1 MFEWGSR
8 GAGDRGVS
16 HVLGVVLLASAVI
29 IGAVLIVQV
38 GQQTIGDINDDA
50 NVELAEEV
58 LLSVDQSFQR
68 SDTNES
74 VKIPDRVRSDVAV
87 SDDAAYNL
95 TLNGRS
101 ACSTGNRSLQTIRYQ
116 ENGQQ
121 VGYQGGGVW
130 RMTESGAT
138 MSSPPAVNYD
148 NGALSV
154 SFANISGQQIE
165 GSSVAIQSNA
175 TAKRSH
181 EAALQMALFT
191 DASYED
197 ARTGSIS
204 SPSYECTP
212 SQVANATL
220 TIENSSYSRAWAD
233 WARSTYDD
241 QYVTVAPASV
251 KPGETVHIRF
261 ALGDVTNPKFKVED
275 VTVKPVPSDPG
286 KADVT
291 ATVRN
296 TGGLEDTQDI
306 TLKHNQSG
314 SPSEV
319 DETVTLAGGESTTVS
334 RSLSVSTAKPHNFTV
349 ESKQDEDYKIIKYA
363 SPHGTPSLDVTG
375 NSIPATARLNQVP
388 AAPVTVTNTGQ
399 MTADQEVAFR
409 VNGTVRATRS
419 VLVDPGESRTID
431 FGPSLPT
438 SENGT
443 YDLEVETGDDLYSQ
457 HTDDGHY
464 FIVGDAGVFEISSVS
479 PPGGL
484 QSGDTAT
491 VEATVEN
498 TGDIRKSTDVEVRIE
513 NATSGSVVASQN
525 TTLTLNGTRRGTESG
540 TASVT
545 SSPITVGSPQ
555 HYTYVVDTP
564 DDTQTG
570 SFVVGSS
577 PPPLFEITAAD
588 VQNPVTPNNQTTVEF
603 TVANTGGTE
612 GKQTLRVEYNG
623 TTHIAEDE
631 RLAPGKSVTLNR
643 TVTAPGKPGKY
654 LLTFSTANRSR
665 QATLYVQP
673 DSLLEGNG
681 STVTIQQSVN
691 ASVALKGADLEGLAN
706 PRFSSPYIFHAPV
719 QMSLYVDNG
728 SSQRS
733 IGLWRGYEN
742 GDINGPYAE
751 KRLVSDA
758 YENPYSYSDSF
769 EPGTEVSVFATAYDC
784 DGYTRTDPSIKL
796 ADENYATAY
805 CSDWDRYDT
814 TTVSQTQ
821 NQRNLVIL
829 NDGDELPSFKQAAE
843 YQRNIQDVLGS
854 RVNDTGYL
862 QLGDGERA
870 FLYELSKKNA
880 YPSNASEP
888 DDPDY
893 NDAVVLFT
901 VNAIEKDVQTG
912 PEYEFIDVN
921 VPSKVDQTT
930 DATLTAEVIN
940 VGGKSGE
947 VTLKSS
953 FDGNSTGTKSATIEP
968 GETETV
974 TFTLPTSSKTPGE
987 YPYTASIAGSQK
999 KASGNVRVGD
1009 TSEKF
1014 MQVDSVRGQS
1024 VIDSGDTAT
1033 ATVNITNVGGQAG
1046 TGNVSLRAKNNDDAS
1061 PSFTTIDSEKIS
1073 TILLPGETRQF
1084 TLDLPSS
1091 RGNYTY
1097 YAETSNSTS
1106 PEQSFFVGE
1115 SNVVVNETQSVN
1127 IGAETYNTSELI
1139 ERRGHAQRMTVEVRN
1154 NGTVG
1159 DEREVNLTIKNKSDG
1174 STAFVGSKMVT
1185 VGSGDLTN
1193 TDPFPAWAGYDVD
1206 LDPGYYTYEVTVYD
1220 ETASGTVADTATGEI
1235 YLKNVDETGATGN
1248 DSPVTVDSDTV
1259 TLGS

>member
-38 GQQTIGDINDDA
+38 GQQTIGDANDDA

-74 VKIPDRVRSDVAV
+74 VEVPDRVRSDVAV

-101 ACSTGNRSLQTIRYQ
+101 ACSTGNRSLQTIQYQ
-116 ENGQQ
+116 KNGQQ

-138 MSSPPAVNYD
+138 MSSPPAVSYD
-148 NGALSV
+148 EGALSV
-154 SFANISGQQIE
+154 SFANISGQRIG
-165 GSSVAIQSNA
+165 GSSVAIRSNA
-175 TAKRSH
+175 TAQRSH

-191 DASYED
+191 DVSYED
-197 ARTGSIS
+197 ARTGSFS

-220 TIENSSYSRAWAD
+220 TIKNSSYARAWAD

-241 QYVTVAPASV
+241 QHVTVKPASV
-251 KPGETVHIRF
+251 EPGETIHIRF
-261 ALGDVTNPKFKVED
+261 ALGDVSDSKFAVD
-275 VTVKPVPSDPG
+275 NITVQSDPSNPSQ
-286 KADVT
+286 
-291 ATVRN
+291 ATVSATVTN
-296 TGGLEDTQDI
+296 AGGLKDTQTV
-306 TLKHNQSG
+306 TLKHNRSG
-314 SPSEV
+314 APNEATQ
-319 DETVTLAGGESTTVS
+319 TVTLGGGKSTTVS
-334 RSLSVSTAKPHNFTV
+334 GTVDIAVAKPHNFTV
-349 ESKQDEDYKIIKYA
+349 ESDHDTAYERIVYTTV
-363 SPHGTPSLDVTG
+363 SGTPSLDITG
-375 NSIPATARLNQVP
+375 SSMPATARLNQVP
-388 AAPVTVTNTGQ
+388 SATVTVTNNGE
-399 MTADQEVAFR
+399 MTADQEVVFL
-409 VNGTVRATRS
+409 VNGSVNATRS
-419 VLVDPGESRTID
+419 VLVDPGESRTLD
-431 FGPSLPT
+431 FGPSMPT

-443 YDLEVETGDDLYSQ
+443 YDIEVKTADDTYSYDF
-457 HTDDGHY
+457 T
-464 FIVGDAGVFEISSVS
+464 VGDTGVFKITSVS

-484 QSGDTAT
+484 KSGDTAT

-498 TGDIRKSTDVEVRIE
+498 TGDIRKSAEVKIRIE
-513 NATSGSVVASQN
+513 NATSGNVVASKDP
-525 TTLTLNGTRRGTESG
+525 TLTLDGSRRGAESG

-545 SSPITVGSPQ
+545 SGQLTVGSPQ

-564 DDTQTG
+564 DDTQQG

-588 VQNPVTPNNQTTVEF
+588 VQSPVTPGNQTSVELTV
-603 TVANTGGTE
+603 TNTGGTE
-612 GKQTLRVEYNG
+612 GKQTLGVEYNG

-691 ASVALKGADLEGLAN
+691 ASVALKGADLEGFN
-706 PRFSSPYIFHAPV
+706 QRYSYIFHAPV
-719 QMSLYVDNG
+719 QMSVYVDNG
-728 SSQRS
+728 SSQQS
-733 IGLWRGYEN
+733 VGLWRGYEN
-742 GDINGPYAE
+742 GNINGPHAE
-751 KRLVSDA
+751 QRLVSDEH
-758 YENPYSYSDSF
+758 ENPYYYSASF
-769 EPGTEVSVFATAYDC
+769 EPGTEVSVFATAYGC
-784 DGYTRTDPSIKL
+784 DGYALTDPLIRL

-821 NQRNLVIL
+821 NQQNLVIL
-829 NDGDELPSFKQAAE
+829 NNGDELPSFEQAQW
-843 YQRNIQDVLGS
+843 YQRDIQDTLGS

-870 FLYELSKKNA
+870 FLYELSEEGANPA
-880 YPSNASEP
+880 NASN
-888 DDPDY
+888 DGDPDY

-901 VNAIEKDVQTG
+901 VNAIEKNVQTG
-912 PEYEFIDVN
+912 PKFNLTDVTA
-921 VPSKVDQTT
+921 PPRVDETN
-930 DATLTAEVIN
+930 DATLTAEVRN
-940 VGGKSGE
+940 SGGKSGE
-947 VTLKSS
+947 VTLETS
-953 FDGNSTGTKSATIEP
+953 FDGNSIGTNSTTIGP

-974 TFTLPTSSKTPGE
+974 TFTLPTSSKASEET
-987 YPYTASIAGSQK
+987 YPYMVSVAGTQQK
-999 KASGNVRVGD
+999 AGGNVRVGS
-1009 TSEKF
+1009 TPEQF
-1014 MQVDSVRGQS
+1014 MQVDSVRVQS
-1024 VIDSGDTAT
+1024 AIDNDDTTT

-1046 TGNVSLRAKNNDDAS
+1046 VDTVVLRAKNKDDAS
-1061 PSFTTIDSEKIS
+1061 PSFTTIDSKTMS
-1073 TILLPGETRQF
+1073 PNLDPGETRQF
-1084 TLDLPSS
+1084 MLDMPTS

-1097 YAETSNSTS
+1097 YVETSNSTS
-1106 PEQSFFVGE
+1106 PKQSFFVGE

-1139 ERRGHAQRMTVEVRN
+1139 ERRGGAQRMTVEVRN
-1154 NGTVG
+1154 DGTVG

-1174 STAFVGSKMVT
+1174 STVFAGSKMVT

-1193 TDPFPAWAGYDVD
+1193 TEPYPAWAGYDVD
-1206 LDPGYYTYEVTVYD
+1206 LDPGYYTYNVTVYN
-1220 ETASGTVADTATGEI
+1220 ETKGEKKADSETGEI
-1235 YLKNVDETGATGN
+1235 YLKNVDATGATGN

>member
-29 IGAVLIVQV
+29 IGAILIVQA

-74 VKIPDRVRSDVAV
+74 VEIPDRVRSDVAI
-87 SDDAAYNL
+87 SDGATYNL
-95 TLNGRS
+95 TLNGRL
-101 ACSTGNRSLQTIRYQ
+101 ACSTGNRSLQTIQYQ
-116 ENGQQ
+116 ENGHQ

-148 NGALSV
+148 KGALSV

-165 GSSVAIQSNA
+165 GSSVAVRSNA
-175 TAKRSH
+175 TAKQSH

-191 DASYED
+191 DVSYED
-197 ARTGSIS
+197 ARTGSFS

-220 TIENSSYSRAWAD
+220 TIENSSYARAWAD
-233 WARSTYDD
+233 WARSAYDNK
-241 QYVTVAPASV
+241 YVEVTPTSV
-251 KPGETVHIRF
+251 KPGETVRIRF
-261 ALGDVTNPKFKVED
+261 ALGDVTNPTFEVED
-275 VTVKPVPSDPG
+275 VTVKPDPSDSG
-286 KADVT
+286 KAVVT
-291 ATVRN
+291 ATVHN
-296 TGGLEDTQDI
+296 TGGLEDTQKI

-334 RSLSVSTAKPHNFTV
+334 QSVSVSTAKPHNFTV
-349 ESKQDEDYKIIKYA
+349 ESKQDRDYKIIEYA
-363 SPHGTPSLDVTG
+363 AVPGTPSLDITG

-388 AAPVTVTNTGQ
+388 SAEVTVTNTGQ
-399 MTADQEVAFR
+399 MTADQEIVFR
-409 VNGTVRATRS
+409 VNGTKNATRS
-419 VLVDPGESRTID
+419 VLVDPGQSRTID
-431 FGPSLPT
+431 FGPSMPT
-438 SENGT
+438 AENGT
-443 YDLEVETGDDLYSQ
+443 YDIEVQTEDDTYSQ
-457 HTDDGHY
+457 YSDDGHY
-464 FIVGDAGVFEISSVS
+464 FVVGDAGVFNIASVS

-498 TGDIRKSTDVEVRIE
+498 IGDIRKSTDVEVRIE
-513 NATSGSVVASQN
+513 NATSGSAVASKN
-525 TTLTLNGTRRGTESG
+525 TTLTLNGTRRGSESG

-545 SSPITVGSPQ
+545 SGPLAVGSPQ

-564 DDTQTG
+564 DDTESG

-577 PPPLFEITAAD
+577 PPPLFEITAVD
-588 VQNPVTPNNQTTVEF
+588 VQNPVAPNDQASVEF

-623 TTHIAEDE
+623 TTHIAKDE
-631 RLAPGKSVTLNR
+631 RLDPGESVTLNR
-643 TVTAPGKPGKY
+643 TVTAPTKPGKY
-654 LLTFSTANRSR
+654 SITFLTSNRSR
-665 QATLYVQP
+665 QSTLNVQP

-681 STVTIQQSVN
+681 STITIQQSVN
-691 ASVALKGADLEGLAN
+691 ASVELKGADLEG
-706 PRFSSPYIFHAPV
+706 FSNYRNSIFHAPV

-728 SSQRS
+728 SDPQS
-733 IGLWRGYEN
+733 IGLWRKYEN
-742 GDINGPYAE
+742 GDINGPHAE
-751 KRLVSDA
+751 QRIVSDEH
-758 YENPYSYSDSF
+758 ENPYYYSDSF
-769 EPGTEVSVFATAYDC
+769 EPGTEVSVFAKSYGC
-784 DGYTRTDPSIKL
+784 DRYSSTSPSIEL
-796 ADENYATAY
+796 AGYDTMY
-805 CSDWDRYDT
+805 CSNWDTYDT

-821 NQRNLVIL
+821 NQQNLVIL
-829 NDGDELPSFKQAAE
+829 NDGDKLPAFEQAQW
-843 YQRNIQDVLGS
+843 YQRDIQDTLGS

-870 FLYELSKKNA
+870 FLYELSQENA
-880 YPSNASEP
+880 NPANAAN
-888 DDPDY
+888 DGDPDY

-912 PEYEFIDVN
+912 PEYKLIDTDA
-921 VPSKVDQTT
+921 PSRVDETT

-947 VTLKSS
+947 VTLESR
-953 FDGNSTGTKSATIEP
+953 FDGNSVGTNSTTIEP
-968 GETETV
+968 GETESV
-974 TFTLPTSSKTPGE
+974 IFRLPTSSKATGE
-987 YPYTASIAGSQK
+987 SYPYTVSVAGTQQK
-999 KASGNVRVGD
+999 AGGNVRVGD
-1009 TSEKF
+1009 TPEPF
-1014 MQVDSVRGQS
+1014 MQIDSVRGES
-1024 VIDSGDTAT
+1024 VTDSDDMAT
-1033 ATVNITNVGGQAG
+1033 ATVNVTNVGGQAG
-1046 TGNVSLRAKNNDDAS
+1046 TDTVVLRAKNKDHAT
-1061 PSFTTIDSEKIS
+1061 PSFASIDSETMS
-1073 TILLPGETRQF
+1073 TILSPGETRQF
-1084 TLDLPSS
+1084 TLDMPTN

-1097 YAETSNSTS
+1097 YVETSNSTA
-1106 PEQSFFVGE
+1106 PKQSFFVGE
-1115 SNVVVNETQSVN
+1115 SNVVVNDTQSVN

-1139 ERRGHAQRMTVEVRN
+1139 ERRGRAQRMTVEVRN

-1159 DEREVNLTIKNKSDG
+1159 DKREVNLTIKNKSDG
-1174 STAFVGSKMVT
+1174 STVFAGSKMVT
-1185 VGSGDLTN
+1185 AGTGDLTN
-1193 TDPFPAWAGYDVD
+1193 TDPYPAWAGYDVD
-1206 LDPGYYTYEVTVYD
+1206 LDPGYYTYNVTVYD
-1220 ETASGTVADTATGEI
+1220 ETASDTKADSATGEI